1 MELTTQRLQGRTAI
15 VTGAAYG
22 IGYATAER
30 FAAEGASVVLA
41 DIKGQDEA
49 AERLRRVY
57 PDIVALNI
65 DVRDDDSVAV
75 GIEEVVGRFGSVDIL
90 VNNAAVSAELH
101 PARFEDQAIEDWRRV
116 YDVNV
121 LGVFRMCRAVSPH
134 MRRAKWGRII
144 NLASGTAFKGAPGM
158 LHYIASKGAILSMT
172 RSLATEFGDDNV
184 LVNCVSP
191 GLTMTES
198 VVASDHITGHFQEFA
213 MSSRVLK
220 RAATAEDVANA
231 IFFFASAD
239 SAFVTGQTITA
250 DGGSV
255 FH

>member
-1 MELTTQRLQGRTAI
+1 MQLNARRLEGRTAI

-22 IGYATAER
+22 IGYAAAER
-30 FAAEGASVVLA
+30 FAAEGAKVVLA
-41 DIKGQDEA
+41 DIKGHEEA
-49 AERLRRVY
+49 AQRLLQLS
-57 PDIVALNI
+57 PDVMALSI
-65 DVRDDDSVAV
+65 DVRDDASVAEGV
-75 GIEEVVGRFGSVDIL
+75 DQVLRHFGSLDIL
-90 VNNAAVSAELH
+90 VNNAAISAELH
-101 PARFEDQAIEDWRRV
+101 PTPFEDQALDDWRRV
-116 YDVNV
+116 YEVNV

-134 MRRAKWGRII
+134 MRQAKWGRII
-144 NLASGTAFKGAPGM
+144 NIASGTAFKGAPGM

-172 RSLATEFGDDNV
+172 RSLATEFGSDNV

-198 VVASDHITGHFQEFA
+198 VNAAEHITGHFQDFA
-213 MSSRVLK
+213 MSTRVLK

-231 IFFFASAD
+231 IYYFASDD

>member
-1 MELTTQRLQGRTAI
+1 MQLSATRLKGRTAI

-22 IGYATAER
+22 IGYAAAER
-30 FAAEGASVVLA
+30 FAAEGASVVIA

-49 AERLRRVY
+49 AERLRVLY
-57 PDIVALNI
+57 PDVVALNI
-65 DVRDDDSVAV
+65 DVRDDASVAAGV
-75 GIEEVVGRFGSVDIL
+75 EEVVRRFGSVDIL

-101 PARFEDQAIEDWRRV
+101 PTRFEDQAIEDWRRV

-198 VVASDHITGHFQEFA
+198 VVAADHITGHFQEFA